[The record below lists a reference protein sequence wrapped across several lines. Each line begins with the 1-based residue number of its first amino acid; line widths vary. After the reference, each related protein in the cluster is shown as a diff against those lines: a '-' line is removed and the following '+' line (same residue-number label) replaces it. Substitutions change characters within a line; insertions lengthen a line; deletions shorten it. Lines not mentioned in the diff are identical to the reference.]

1 MNYSKTK
8 NRMTIFLSI
17 LCVIS
22 LSLSGCSQKK
32 PVKTQKETEKKT
44 DSAIKKKEETQ
55 KKKTEETKKNE
66 HYKYR

>member
-22 LSLSGCSQKK
+22 LSLFGCSQKK
-32 PVKTQKETEKKT
+32 TVKTQKETEKKT
-44 DSAIKKKEETQ
+44 DSAIKKKKQ
-55 KKKTEETKKNE
+55 KKRTLQIPVKKSVI
-66 HYKYR
+66 